1 MKFINKK
8 NDISIKDAIVDIST
22 EIRLLR
28 EKLDQDTES
37 LNGRVSDVSSK
48 ISEGNGILREILL
61 KMDDIREDIKES
73 VCSNNK
79 PWYSRMICW

>member
-8 NDISIKDAIVDIST
+8 NDSSIKDAIVDIST

-37 LNGRVSDVSSK
+37 LNGNVSEVSSK
-48 ISEGNGILREILL
+48 ISEGNEILREILIR
-61 KMDDIREDIKES
+61 MDEIRDDIRES
-73 VCSNNK
+73 VCNNK
-79 PWYSRMICW
+79 PWYARMVCW